1 MPLCIVVT
9 RDVEMRYRGFLG
21 SVMLEIAP
29 GFYVGPR
36 ITQGVRDRIWSV
48 MEDWHGHLQQG
59 SITMVWRDASAP
71 GGLRVQSLGEPAKD
85 LIKHEGSLL
94 VRRALRPR

>member
-9 RDVEMRYRGFLG
+9 RDVEMRYRGFLE
-21 SVMLEIAP
+21 SVTLEIAP
-29 GFYVGPR
+29 GFYMGPR
-36 ITQGVRDRIWSV
+36 ITKGVRDRIWSV

-59 SITMVWRDASAP
+59 SITMVWREASAP

-85 LIKHEGSLL
+85 LTEHEGSLL
-94 VRRALRPR
+94 VRRALRKP

>member
-36 ITQGVRDRIWSV
+36 ISKGVRDRIWSV
-48 MEDWHGHLQQG
+48 VADWHGELGQG
-59 SITMVWRDASAP
+59 SLTMVWREAGAP
-71 GGLRVQSLGEPAKD
+71 GGLRVQSLGTPSKD
-85 LIKHEGSLL
+85 IVQHEGSLL
-94 VRRALRPR
+94 VRRSLRKG